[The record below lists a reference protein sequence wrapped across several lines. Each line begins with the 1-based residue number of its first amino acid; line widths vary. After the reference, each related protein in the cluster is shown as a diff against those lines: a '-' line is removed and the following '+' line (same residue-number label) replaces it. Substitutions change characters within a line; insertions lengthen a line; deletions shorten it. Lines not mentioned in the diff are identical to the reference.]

1 MGIDA
6 DTAAIRLR
14 RRAGVFPVGRALNA
28 KTAPSQ
34 LTGGVIWGGPARP
47 LRKRL
52 LSTRDPAAAGMRV
65 RDFPITIEKVLS
77 GLPPM
82 DV

>member
-14 RRAGVFPVGRALNA
+14 RMPGVFPVGRVLNA
-28 KTAPSQ
+28 KTGPSQ

-52 LSTRDPAAAGMRV
+52 WSTRDPAAAGMRV

>member
-1 MGIDA
+1 MGVDA

-14 RRAGVFPVGRALNA
+14 RMPGVFPVGRALNA
-28 KTAPSQ
+28 KTAASQ
-34 LTGGVIWGGPARP
+34 LTGGVIWGPARP

-82 DV
+82 NV

>member
-1 MGIDA
+1 MP
-6 DTAAIRLR
+6 
-14 RRAGVFPVGRALNA
+14 GVFPVGRVLNA
-28 KTAPSQ
+28 KTGPSQ

-52 LSTRDPAAAGMRV
+52 WSTRDPAAAGMRV
-65 RDFPITIEKVLS
+65 RDFPITIEKVWS